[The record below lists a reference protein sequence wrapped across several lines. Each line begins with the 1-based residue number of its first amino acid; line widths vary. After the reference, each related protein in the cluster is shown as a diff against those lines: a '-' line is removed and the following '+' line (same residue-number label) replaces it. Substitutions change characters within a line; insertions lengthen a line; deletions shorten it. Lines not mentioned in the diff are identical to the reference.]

1 MALLQAVFDAS
12 EAKISLER
20 TGVYRAAANVFSLD
34 FMYSV
39 CPTVPLSLQRVKDW
53 GNHVFAEG
61 PVHLRDCT
69 VVMVETPDE
78 DIVNLRGRWKQ
89 VTPEEL
95 THGFILKLAERLS
108 AKGRDSATADEI
120 STWKSVALSWPM
132 QFEVIRGEDSLYW
145 RLCFQLK
152 TNSFSFNSIS

>member
-39 CPTVPLSLQRVKDW
+39 CPTVPQSLQRVKDW